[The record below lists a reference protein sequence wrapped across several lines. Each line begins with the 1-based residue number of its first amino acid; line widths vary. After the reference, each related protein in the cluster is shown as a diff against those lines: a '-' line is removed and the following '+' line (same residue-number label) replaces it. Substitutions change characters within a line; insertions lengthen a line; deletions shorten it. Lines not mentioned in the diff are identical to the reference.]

1 MKPAPLLRLP
11 LAAII
16 GLTLLV
22 ALWAGL
28 VRLGWA
34 WPSPMTGW
42 VGSHGALMVSG
53 FLGTLIALERAVALN
68 ARPAFVAPLLGAIGA
83 LALILGLPEPVG
95 PLLLTLSSAGLVLI
109 NAAMIRRHLALFTA
123 TLALGALALLMGN
136 ILWLAGESIPTAV
149 PWWMA
154 FLVLTIVGERLE
166 LSRVT
171 RPSRLS
177 VWLFAITVG
186 LVVAGL
192 LLSLAAFIWGVRLL
206 NLGFIALAIWLVRYD
221 IARRTVRRSGITR
234 FVAVN
239 LLLGYGWLA
248 IGGLIGLRHAGV
260 TAGLAYDAWLHAI
273 FLGFAFGMIFAHALI
288 ILPAISGLEIP
299 FHQLLYGPTMLM
311 QVGLIMRVIGDLAT
325 QLEFRRWGGLINGV
339 AILWFLL
346 QVIFLAVRARRAS
359 NRAGAQ
365 SAIE

>member
-1 MKPAPLLRLP
+1 MKPPRLLRLP
-11 LAAII
+11 LAAVI

-34 WPSPMTGW
+34 WPSPRAGW
-42 VGSHGALMVSG
+42 VGNHGALMISG

-68 ARPAFVAPLLGAIGA
+68 ARPAFFAPLLGALGA

-95 PLLLTLSSAGLVLI
+95 PLLLTLSSVGLVLI
-109 NAAMIRRHLALFTA
+109 NAAMIRRHFALFTA
-123 TLALGALALLMGN
+123 TLALGALTLLMGN
-136 ILWLAGESIPTAV
+136 ILWLGGEPIPSAA
-149 PWWMA
+149 PWWTT

-166 LSRVT
+166 LSQVT

-177 VWLFAITVG
+177 VWLFAAAVG
-186 LVVAGL
+186 LVTAGL
-192 LLSLAAFIWGVRLL
+192 LVSLTDFTQGVRLL
-206 NLGFIALAIWLVRYD
+206 NLGFVALALWLVRYD
-221 IARRTVRRSGITR
+221 IARKTIRRTGITR
-234 FVAVN
+234 YVAVN

-273 FLGFAFGMIFAHALI
+273 FLGFVFGMIFAHALI
-288 ILPAISGLEIP
+288 ILPAISGLSIP
-299 FHQLLYGPTMLM
+299 FHRLLYGPVLLM
-311 QVGLIMRVIGDLAT
+311 QLGLIMRVIGDLAN
-325 QLEFRRWGGLINGV
+325 LLALRRWGGLINAV
-339 AILWFLL
+339 AIMWFLL
-346 QVIFLAVRARRAS
+346 QVIILALRARRRS
-359 NRAGAQ
+359 SLVNAQ

>member
-1 MKPAPLLRLP
+1 
-11 LAAII
+11 
-16 GLTLLV
+16 
-22 ALWAGL
+22 
-28 VRLGWA
+28 
-34 WPSPMTGW
+34 
-42 VGSHGALMVSG
+42 
-53 FLGTLIALERAVALN
+53 LERAVALN
-68 ARPAFVAPLLGAIGA
+68 ERPAFVAPLLGALGA

-288 ILPAISGLEIP
+288 ILPAISGLSIP
-299 FHQLLYGPTMLM
+299 FHRLLYGPILLM
-311 QVGLIMRVIGDLAT
+311 QLGLIMRVIGDLANL
-325 QLEFRRWGGLINGV
+325 LELRRWGGLINGV

-359 NRAGAQ
+359 KRAKAHGALEQ
-365 SAIE
+365 